1 MEVVEKHHNQKIDAP
16 SGTALMLADAAAQA
30 LPYEAE
36 YQYNRHDVR
45 RVRPKNEIGTIV
57 GEHDVIFAGM
67 DEVITLSHNAQ
78 SRALFAAGTVRAV
91 LFLADKETG
100 FYNMDDL
107 VRSM

>member
-1 MEVVEKHHNQKIDAP
+1 MQLLH
-16 SGTALMLADAAAQA
+16 LAVFSLFQGFDGGLQH
-30 LPYEAE
+30 LLLIENPL
-36 YQYNRHDVR
+36 Q
-45 RVRPKNEIGTIV
+45 
-57 GEHDVIFAGM
+57 FAGT
-67 DEVITLSHNAQ
+67 DEVITLSHTAQ